1 MTVNTPTEEQQWY
14 FTAIES
20 LASSAVSIDQGNGT
34 VTYDS
39 RIRSD
44 ESHVKAAGPEE
55 LVHATAIGLLCSSA
69 YNYRVEA
76 IGHEIHFAHGSRG
89 SNADEVARYGGLD

>member
-1 MTVNTPTEEQQWY
+1 MTVNTSTEEQQWY

-20 LASSAVSIDQGNGT
+20 LASSAVSIDQDNGT

-55 LVHATAIGLLCSSA
+55 LVHASRNWSA
-69 YNYRVEA
+69 
-76 IGHEIHFAHGSRG
+76 
-89 SNADEVARYGGLD
+89 L